1 MKCRHCGLEVVQPF
15 VDLGASPPSN
25 AYLTSDALS
34 APETYFPLR
43 VMVCTNCWLVQ
54 TQDFARPANL
64 FGKDY
69 AYFSSV
75 SQSWLRHASDYVE
88 AITDRLR
95 LNQGSFV
102 VEVAAN
108 DGYLLKNFVAAN
120 IPCLGIEP
128 TESTA
133 VAAEALNIPII
144 RRFFGAALAESLAAD
159 DKRADLVIGN
169 NVYAHVPDINDFSA
183 GLKIVLKPGGVIT
196 LEFPHLMRL
205 IEHTQFDT
213 IYHEHFSYLSLHVV
227 NHIFTSVGLRVW
239 DVEELGTHGGSLRIF
254 GCHAE
259 DQRRNSHNVS
269 RILAEEERKALLDPS
284 TYQKFQQSADTL
296 KNSFVTFLIDR
307 KREGCS
313 VAGYG
318 AAAKGNTLL
327 NYAGVKHD
335 LLPYIC
341 DAGTFKQGK
350 YMPGSHIPIVPPIV
364 LRERRPDYIV
374 IFPWNIADEVIA
386 QHSYVKEWGGKFI
399 TAVPE
404 LREF

>member
-1 MKCRHCGLEVVQPF
+1 MPSLRPQIVQSF

-34 APETYFPLR
+34 SPEIYFPLR
-43 VMVCTNCWLVQ
+43 VMVCTHCWLVQ
-54 TQDFARPANL
+54 TQDFARPDTL

-75 SQSWLRHASDYVE
+75 SQSWLRHAADYVNV
-88 AITDRLR
+88 ITDRLG
-95 LNQGSFV
+95 LNEKSFV
-102 VEVAAN
+102 IEVAAN

-133 VAAEALNIPII
+133 AAAEALNIPLI
-144 RRFFGAALAESLAAD
+144 RQFFGVTLAESLAAD
-159 DKRADLVIGN
+159 GKRADLVIGN
-169 NVYAHVPDINDFSA
+169 NVYAHVPDINNFSA

-196 LEFPHLMRL
+196 LEFPHLMKL
-205 IEHTQFDT
+205 IELAQFDT
-213 IYHEHFSYLSLHVV
+213 IYHEHFSYLSLHAVD
-227 NHIFTSVGLRVW
+227 HIFTSAGLRIW

-259 DQRRNSHNVS
+259 DPRPNSHNVS
-269 RILAEEERKALLDPS
+269 RILAEERRKALLEPS
-284 TYQKFQQSADTL
+284 TYQNFQQRADKI

-307 KREGCS
+307 KREGHS
-313 VAGYG
+313 IAGYG

-327 NYAGVKHD
+327 NYAGVRRD

-341 DAGTFKQGK
+341 DAGASKQGK
-350 YMPGSHIPIVPPIV
+350 YMPGSHIPILHPIA
-364 LRERRPDYIV
+364 LRERRPDYVV
-374 IFPWNIADEVIA
+374 ILPWNIVDEVIA
-386 QHSYVKEWGGKFI
+386 QHGYVKEWGGKFV